1 MKHIFDTTHNLRS
14 FLVAEIAQAHDGSLG
29 AAHSFIDLA
38 ADLGVDAIKFQ
49 THIADAESTQDEE
62 FRVAFSREDKT
73 RFDYW
78 RRMEFEKD
86 QWRGLID
93 HAGER
98 GLAFGTSCFSI
109 AAFEMIAPLGVD
121 FWKVGSGEVVSTKMI
136 AMMAQ
141 TSIPVLLSSG
151 LSTEKELANAVNI
164 VRSCGA
170 PVGVFQ
176 CTSKYPTNYEEIG
189 LNRILELRETF
200 CCPTGL
206 SDHSGEIWP
215 SVAAISQGAEIIE
228 FHLAFHK
235 GQFGPDTAASLVPDQ
250 VSVLVAARDAIARMM
265 KNPIIKGSL
274 TDEQKA
280 MRALF
285 GRSLALRRQMKAGE
299 AISRDDLVFKKPASG
314 IKPEEIDRV
323 IGRTLVA
330 DKSPERLLT
339 WKDFK

>member
-1 MKHIFDTTHNLRS
+1 MRIFDTALGSRS

-29 AAHSFIDLA
+29 IAHSFIDLA

-49 THIADAESTQDEE
+49 THIADAESTRDEE
-62 FRVAFSREDKT
+62 FRVFFSKEDNT

-86 QWRGLID
+86 QWLGLIN

-109 AAFEMIAPLGVD
+109 DAFEMIAPMGID
-121 FWKVGSGEVVSTKMI
+121 FWKIGSGEVVSTQMI
-136 AMMAQ
+136 DMMAE
-141 TSIPVLLSSG
+141 TGVPVLLSSG
-151 LSTEKELANAVNI
+151 LSTEQELTTAVDV
-164 VRSCGA
+164 VRSRGA
-170 PVGVFQ
+170 LVGVFQ
-176 CTSKYPTNYEEIG
+176 CTSKYPTTYQEIG
-189 LNRILELRETF
+189 LNRILELREEF
-200 CCPTGL
+200 DCPVGL

-215 SVAAISQGAEIIE
+215 SVAAIAQGADMIE

-235 GQFGPDTAASLVPDQ
+235 SQFGPDTAASLVPDQ
-250 VSVLVAARDAIARMM
+250 VSELVAARDAIAKMIEH
-265 KNPIIKGSL
+265 PIVKGTLS
-274 TDEQKA
+274 DEQKA

-285 GRSLALRRQMKAGE
+285 GRSLALCRQMKAGE
-299 AISRDDLVFKKPASG
+299 VISRDDLVFKKPASG
-314 IKPEEIDRV
+314 IQLIEIDKV
-323 IGRTLVA
+323 IGRKLVA